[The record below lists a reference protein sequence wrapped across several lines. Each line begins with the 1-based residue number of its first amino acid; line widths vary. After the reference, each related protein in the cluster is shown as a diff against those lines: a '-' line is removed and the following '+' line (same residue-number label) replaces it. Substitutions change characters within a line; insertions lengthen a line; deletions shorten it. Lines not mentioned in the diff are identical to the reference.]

1 MEEYQTFRLIGK
13 KEIKIALD
21 CARGQAVIYW
31 EDVKDFF
38 PDVEYVMN
46 GDVAIRFMRDSNG
59 IRIMPYCIKHFPGVV
74 LDVVLSTAVE
84 HVHVGSSMEAPSQVP
99 TDSPTSSP
107 SLTDAPA
114 TSLPTHSPSDAQ
126 TTTLPAD
133 SPTNQAGNFYM
144 YLQPYSQGD
153 VIPCVIDGR
162 TICTQRGTVDKA
174 NACVIDDDL
183 LKVCNSVRPWCS
195 MHAAPAILGSEM
207 QVLLGVGKHD
217 PKSSFGG
224 VKQVHIKSSGPEIK
238 IEYDTPGDHWESAW
252 ATGRDTW
259 KEVTI
264 CLHYDYSDWVMY
276 VPEEYVTGDTMPV
289 FKSLQRFDREPKPVR
304 EARAN
309 RLATQGDQGKQDSA
323 SICE

>member
-13 KEIKIALD
+13 KEIKLAVD
-21 CARGQAVIYW
+21 RARGQAVIYW

-59 IRIMPYCIKHFPGVV
+59 IRITPYCIKHFPGVV

-84 HVHVGSSMEAPSQVP
+84 HVHVGSSMAAPSQVP

-107 SLTDAPA
+107 SPTDAPT
-114 TSLPTHSPSDAQ
+114 TSP
-126 TTTLPAD
+126 PAN

-144 YLQPYSQGD
+144 YLQPYSQGE
-153 VIPCVIDGR
+153 VIPCVIDGGG
-162 TICTQRGTVDKA
+162 ICTQRGAVDKA
-174 NACVIDDDL
+174 NACMINDDL

-207 QVLLGVGKHD
+207 QVLLGVGEY
-217 PKSSFGG
+217 PSTCLRS

-238 IEYDTPGDHWESAW
+238 IEYDIPGDHWESVW
-252 ATGRDTW
+252 ATGRSTW

-264 CLHYDYSDWVMY
+264 SLHYDYSDWVMY

-309 RLATQGDQGKQDSA
+309 RLATQGAQEKEDSP